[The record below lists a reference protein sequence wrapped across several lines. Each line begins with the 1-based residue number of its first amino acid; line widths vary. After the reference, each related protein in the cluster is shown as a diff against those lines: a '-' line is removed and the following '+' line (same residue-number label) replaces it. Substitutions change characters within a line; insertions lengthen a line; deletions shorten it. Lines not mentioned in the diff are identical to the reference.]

1 MSFARQSLKMWSARR
16 ELAVSRMALPAIAAA
31 LDVCLLSFASAFGAI
46 GYGHYAAGRLAAP
59 EGFAGIWAIS
69 AALFCLLAQI
79 GGLYALSSL
88 FAPAANLARAVAI
101 LTVAL
106 LGVVCVLFLL
116 KIGSEY
122 SRGAMVAYAAIALCA
137 IPLGRLSLGLAVRAG
152 VRRGIVRGKRVVTLG
167 DAAEFERLREIDLAG
182 GGVDEVARVIL
193 QGSVGDAAEGLD
205 TRDRER
211 VAKAIAIARE
221 LQAAEFAVIMPWS
234 RDGELADLCRLLR
247 ASPLSVRL
255 YADQRIRGILSHA
268 RARDFRRLSI
278 EVQREPL
285 NWRER
290 ALKRAMDVV
299 LASAALVVL
308 TPLLAVVAL
317 AIRLDS
323 PGPAI
328 FRQRRCGFDS
338 REFVMFK
345 FRTMTVLEDGDTI
358 VQTKRGDKRVTRLG
372 RLLRR
377 ASIDEL

>member
-1 MSFARQSLKMWSARR
+1 M
-16 ELAVSRMALPAIAAA
+16 SRMALPAIAAA
-31 LDVCLLSFASAFGAI
+31 LDVCLLSLASAFGAI

-234 RDGELADLCRLLR
+234 RDGALADLCRLLR

-290 ALKRAMDVV
+290 ALKRAMDVA
-299 LASAALVVL
+299 LASAGLAIL
-308 TPLLAVVAL
+308 TPLLALV
-317 AIRLDS
+317 
-323 PGPAI
+323 
-328 FRQRRCGFDS
+328 
-338 REFVMFK
+338 
-345 FRTMTVLEDGDTI
+345 
-358 VQTKRGDKRVTRLG
+358 
-372 RLLRR
+372 
-377 ASIDEL
+377 